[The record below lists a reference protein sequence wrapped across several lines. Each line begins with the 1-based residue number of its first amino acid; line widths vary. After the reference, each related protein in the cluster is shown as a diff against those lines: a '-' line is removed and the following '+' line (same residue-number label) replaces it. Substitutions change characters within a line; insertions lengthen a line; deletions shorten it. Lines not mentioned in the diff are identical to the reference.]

1 MSERKTERQIRYVGE
16 GFVNEKITSE
26 TLFDRTGTPLDDE
39 KVHKVPHYAKVVET
53 LNTDRATHYVRIYQ
67 GIPLDPMGAYARR
80 ERNLDTKYQRVSK
93 NTFDLYLT
101 YLKTNNSIYLTKAQ
115 RGMLND

>member
-1 MSERKTERQIRYVGE
+1 MSERKIRYVGE
-16 GFVNEKITSE
+16 NFVNEKTTSE
-26 TLFDRTGTPLDDE
+26 VLFDRTGTPLDEE
-39 KVHKVPHYAKVVET
+39 KIHKVPHYARVVEQIDAKRT
-53 LNTDRATHYVRIYQ
+53 THYIRIYQ
-67 GIPLDPMGAYARR
+67 GTPLDPMGAYARR